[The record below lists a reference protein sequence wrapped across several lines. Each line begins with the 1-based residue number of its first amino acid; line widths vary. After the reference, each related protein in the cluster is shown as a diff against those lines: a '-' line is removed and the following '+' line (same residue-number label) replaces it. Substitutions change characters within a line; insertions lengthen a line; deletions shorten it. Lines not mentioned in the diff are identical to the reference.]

1 MLFNGTIR
9 KNLDPFDQHDDASLW
24 RALQEV
30 SHLTSRYAWSVCVCA
45 RVTSARRRQS
55 VASAA
60 RGQSRHVCVSVLA
73 CDVIHI
79 QGI

>member
-30 SHLTSRYAWSVCVCA
+30 SHVTLRHVALVLCMCLCM
-45 RVTSARRRQS
+45 TSATLHDVTNA
-55 VASAA
+55 VAV
-60 RGQSRHVCVSVLA
+60 VC
-73 CDVIHI
+73 CDVVRCS
-79 QGI
+79 